1 MQLIESLRGKHALLL
16 LLLAGMLAGLAP
28 RTAAGDK
35 KPGITLRMQNTPLRT
50 AIEKVAQ
57 LYGLNILYADA
68 TLEDL
73 TVSGELIDLSAE
85 EVLLFLLKDSAIA
98 FKRVSDKQVV
108 LYRKGER
115 RALDISG
122 LVVDSRTGETLP
134 YASIRLVGS
143 RLGATADEFGQF
155 TLLGLPA
162 QACTLQVD
170 YMGYYSA
177 RTPIDATN
185 LSPRLQ
191 FALQQSILALQPVTV
206 QAHNWEIMAAG
217 PRLSEI
223 VAAPASLAHL
233 PAFGGKDVLRALQH
247 MPGVNQDT
255 NGSAALNI
263 RGGTP
268 AENLILL
275 DGMILQHVDHAF
287 GLLSAINP
295 DVIKDARV
303 YKGGFPARLDG
314 RLSGVVELTGKSGDF
329 NRPSLRAGLNRMAAH
344 SAVELPLAGR
354 GALLLAGRRST
365 FTDVPRALYE
375 RMYQAPPFLDDFIQ
389 VAAATPA
396 AAAAPDPHL
405 TFYDGLSKLTW
416 APSPADVIHVTAFVS
431 EDAWEEQNRRAE
443 NPLLQESR
451 WGNRG
456 LSGRW
461 HRWWSNRFNS
471 SLQVSRSR
479 YFVEQSNAGS
489 AASVLRSS
497 HPQIDNEFEEKV
509 MALDNEWKISG
520 QHVLEFGGQTTTTT
534 TTFTE
539 SHPQFAGLL
548 AHGATG
554 EQTSLYA
561 QETWQPAAAL
571 DLSAGLRATY
581 FDLAEKTFWS
591 PRLAVRVRPVEAWLL
606 KAAWGRQHQYA
617 VNLGSAFP
625 NLQGPLS
632 WLIADNTVIKPGKS
646 DHGVLGVQWH
656 NENYLVDVEIY
667 RKSLRGWLEQSNSV
681 DRTGETPVI
690 VSSLAQRRGTAEG
703 VEVLLQREGRVL
715 NGWIS
720 YGYNHTRLAASRT
733 APAYVAGTDVP
744 HKLKMAANYQHQNW
758 RFAVAWQISS
768 GQPYTIPTVQT
779 VTVDGAEYNLLSAP
793 RERNQG
799 RLPATQRFDLSV
811 ARDWRMGFA
820 DVTLGA
826 AVFNLFDQ
834 RKTWYRHFQVSE
846 GVLQPVAV
854 ERLGLTPAISLEV
867 RFE

>member
-1 MQLIESLRGKHALLL
+1 MRLIETFRGKHTLLFLLL
-16 LLLAGMLAGLAP
+16 MAVLAGLAP
-28 RTAAGDK
+28 CTAAGDK
-35 KPGITLRMQNTPLRT
+35 KSGITLRMHNTPLRT

-98 FKRVSDKQVV
+98 FKRVSDKQIV

-122 LVVDSRTGETLP
+122 LVVDGRTGETLP

-162 QACTLQVD
+162 RACTLQVD

-177 RTPIDATN
+177 RKHVDATN
-185 LSPRLQ
+185 LAPRVQ

-206 QAHNWEIMAAG
+206 QAQNWEIMAAG

-223 VAAPASLAHL
+223 IAAPANLAHL
-233 PAFGGKDVLRALQH
+233 PAFGGKDVLRALQY

-268 AENLILL
+268 AENLIML

-329 NRPSLRAGLNRMAAH
+329 NRAGLRAGLNRMAAH
-344 SAVELPLAGR
+344 GAVELPLVGR
-354 GALLLAGRRST
+354 GALLLSGRHST

-389 VAAATPA
+389 VAAAKPA
-396 AAAAPDPHL
+396 AVAAPDPRI

-416 APSPADVIHVTAFVS
+416 APGAADVVHVTAFVS
-431 EDAWEEQNRRAE
+431 EDAWEEQNRQAG
-443 NPLLQESR
+443 NPLLQQSR

-461 HRWWSNRFNS
+461 HRSWSNRFSS

-479 YFVEQSNAGS
+479 YFVEQNHAGS
-489 AASVLRSS
+489 AANVLRLS
-497 HPQIDNEFEEKV
+497 HPQIDNKFEEEV

-520 QHVLEFGGQTTTTT
+520 QHLLEFGGQTTTTT

-548 AHGATG
+548 THGATG
-554 EQTSLYA
+554 KQTSLYA
-561 QETWQPAAAL
+561 QETWQPTRAL

-632 WLIADNTVIKPGKS
+632 WLIADNTIIKPGKS
-646 DHGVLGVQWH
+646 EHGVLGVQWH
-656 NENYLVDVEIY
+656 NANYLVDVEVY
-667 RKSLRGWLEQSNSV
+667 RKTMRGLLEQSNSI
-681 DRTGETPVI
+681 TFAGERPV
-690 VSSLAQRRGTAEG
+690 VASALLQRQGTAEG
-703 VEVLLQREGRVL
+703 IEVLLQRQGKVW

-720 YGYNHTRLAASRT
+720 YGYNRTRIAANREW
-733 APAYVAGTDVP
+733 PAYVAGTDMP
-744 HKLKMAANYQHQNW
+744 HKLKMVANYQHRNW
-758 RFAVAWQISS
+758 RCVASWLISS

-779 VTVDGAEYNLLSAP
+779 VTVERAEYHLLTAP

-799 RLPATQRFDLSV
+799 RLPATHRFDLSV
-811 ARDWRMGFA
+811 THEWRTDFA
-820 DVTLGA
+820 HATLGL

-834 RKTWYRHFQVSE
+834 RKTWYRHFQVND
-846 GVLQPVAV
+846 GGLQSVAV
-854 ERLGLTPAISLEV
+854 DRMGLTPAISFEV